1 MIRLKRLV
9 LAAVLLLAAVFVAP
23 TVWLRLAS
31 AGHVEDGPGS
41 AARAPV
47 VIVFGAQLEAGG
59 TAPKL
64 FLRGRLDTAIDL
76 VRAGKAKAVLVSGDA
91 HGDSGDETA
100 VMSRYLADHGV
111 PAHRIVADGAGL
123 DSYDTCK
130 RAHDVYGVRRA
141 LLVSQKFHLPRAVAL
156 CRGLGVDAD
165 GVAARCDGCLTSTLA
180 KNRVREVPAAWKALF
195 DRVSGRAPAVTSP
208 RDGQLDAALRN

>member
-9 LAAVLLLAAVFVAP
+9 LVAVVLAAIFVAP
-23 TVWLRLAS
+23 TVWLRLGS
-31 AGHVEDGPGS
+31 AGHVHDGPG
-41 AARAPV
+41 AAGRAPV

-59 TAPKL
+59 TVPKL
-64 FLRGRLDTAIDL
+64 FLKGRLDTAIDL
-76 VRAGKAKAVLVSGDA
+76 VRDGKAKAVLVSGDA
-91 HGDSGDETA
+91 RGASGNETA

-111 PAHRIVADGAGL
+111 PAHRIVADGSGL

-141 LLVSQKFHLPRAVAL
+141 LLVSQRFHLSRAVAL

-165 GVAARCDGCLTSTLA
+165 GVAARCDGCRSSTLM
-180 KNRVREVPAAWKALF
+180 KNRLREVPAAWKAVL
-195 DRVSGRAPAVTSP
+195 DRAGGRPPAVTSP
-208 RDGQLDAALRN
+208 RDGRLDAALRD